1 MEGNENR
8 NQDQAGQIFENFVQ
22 ASTCKGT
29 LQAFNLLTR
38 QLSLDPQDHKNFYSR
53 LKSKVTTWKAKALW
67 NKLDKRATLREFR
80 RSKASVSSK
89 CLIVGGGPCGL
100 RTAIEL
106 AFLGAK
112 VVVVEKRDTFSRNNV
127 LHLWPFTIHDLRGL
141 GAKKFY
147 GKFCAGSIDHISIRQ
162 LQLILF
168 KVALML
174 GVEIYVNVE
183 FVQVLEPPKDEEN
196 EQTGWRAEYLPAD
209 HPLSEFE
216 FDVIVGADGRRNT
229 LAGFRRKEFRGKLAI
244 AITANF
250 INRNTTA
257 EAKVE
262 EISGVAFIFNQKFFQ
277 DLKEETG
284 IDLENIVYYKDSTHY
299 FVMTA
304 KKQSLLDKGVIINDS
319 IDTEALL
326 CGDNVNQNNLLAYAR
341 EAADFATDYQLP
353 SLDFAINHYGQPDV
367 AMFDFTS
374 MYASENAALVRERG
388 SRRLLVALVGDSLLE
403 PFWPMGTGC
412 ARGFLAA
419 FDTAW
424 MVKRWNQ
431 GSPPLEVLAE
441 RESLYRLLPQTT
453 PENINKNFDQYTL
466 DPGTRY
472 PNLNSTC
479 VRPHQVKHLYVTH
492 ELHHFPLERAS
503 SVRKSISLTRR
514 ESEIRPNTLLSWCQK
529 QTEGYWRVEVT
540 DLTTSWQSGLAL
552 CAIIHRFRPNLIDF
566 DSLQEEDV
574 AGNNQLAFD
583 IAERELGIPPV
594 TTGEE
599 MASAQ
604 EPDKLSMVLYLS
616 KLYELFEG
624 LPLRA
629 VDSTGQNNALLSD
642 NSTVFNS
649 HLNLILPRKR
659 TPRVESKTEEND
671 MNKRR
676 RKTVS
681 HFPEPSSFSN
691 RSTVSEREFGRLQE
705 GRNQNKVKS
714 MAIQLQAKLEENAP
728 NHSLRRQQK
737 RVQNLANREFQ
748 AKNIKEKAA
757 HLASMF
763 GSEHFPQN
771 KLPSKALSV
780 SHRLSSPSC
789 LSSDCSAAAVFA
801 PSTVDSSSPA
811 QKPSASTAELCPSAK
826 SPVRRGTFQPDPSQM
841 TVGNV
846 SSGIGA
852 LAAVLM
858 DLYRNDHR
866 PSPTSGTPERVTLRK
881 EFPQTLGGSDSCHFC
896 KKRVYVM
903 ERLSAEGHFFHRECF
918 KCTICATTLRLAIYG
933 FDVDEGKFYCKS
945 HFTRGKTNTNQRKR
959 RAELKNLQEEAVVKW
974 KAEEAQAP
982 KSPTESVCTTDSSAE
997 TLPPGYQDYLGDAPT
1012 SPKKPRSLPERYDF
1026 ESGYSSVS
1034 SEWPSVRVVPE
1045 QEVTERN
1052 FLAIRVL
1059 VTSDGSSSESESDL
1073 GVDFSSSEACEGRAP
1088 LPISGSHSTK
1098 PVRRRLS
1105 LNAPPARPSV
1115 PPVESKAVDALRRA
1129 CSFHSPSSNKY
1140 QNWRK
1145 KFQSSLVG
1153 SNGKRSGLSSKDPTS
1168 SAPDEDSPQAQVT
1181 TSAGPL
1187 EITRGHFTPPSL
1199 LFQRRTPPQET
1210 FQEMPLYVP
1219 HFQAIRAIA
1228 SEPSEQTPPP
1238 TTPGS
1243 VSGHKRP
1250 EVGSL
1255 SPAGQTECFVPKSG
1269 HRARRVQVASAS
1281 EDPDGPLAPRRGKG
1295 EPESGEGKKQGLKK
1309 LLLTQ
1314 EQKSRLLDWSE
1325 ADPNA
1330 PASKG
1335 TEDGGKGSALRP
1347 SMLPWGAGEA
1357 GPDKPRTVK
1366 AGGSGPVER
1375 PGVRPKS
1382 PLRLIASAI
1391 RRSILEP
1398 LISSP
1403 EAGKKPPDPKPRPPG
1418 EGPAPVRP
1426 PRCGRSMSLRGTSLG
1441 RERDTQA
1448 RPATPSW
1455 PRPPGGSPSLSPR
1468 GDPAGDEW
1476 SPGGGPGVQ
1485 EAAAPTPPG
1494 RGSLS
1499 RAKVEDVPSLL
1510 EKVSLREAPREPPWR
1525 PPGIQNKRRLLSAS
1539 LRLRDRTREAGLLE
1553 TPQCRDLWRLLGR
1566 KEDTRD
1572 ASEATRGPSPS
1583 LHSVSLGE
1591 PLTDSSGGGDSAGCS
1606 CQPSRAQT
1614 GKFES
1619 SSSDDTSEPQ
1629 ASLLRK
1635 ERQSL
1640 RRRRKLE
1647 KTSKQLMKQEELK
1660 RLYTAQAIQRQL
1672 EEVEERQRAAE
1683 IQGVKLEKALRGE
1696 SDSGTQDEA
1705 PLFYEW
1711 FKLVLEKNKL
1721 LQYESELLSMAQEL
1735 ELEDNQ
1741 SRREQEQKG
1750 KVASDEHKKEETDL
1764 EEESITKTLCAIE
1777 ARSKHPAVLAEQ
1789 RVKEKTEEQLFK
1801 SSLLPRGYQLSRT

>member
-8 NQDQAGQIFENFVQ
+8 SQDQAGQIFENFVQ

-38 QLSLDPQDHKNFYSR
+38 QLDLDPQDHKNFYPR

-67 NKLDKRATLREFR
+67 NKLDKRATHREFK
-80 RSKASVSSK
+80 RSRASMSSK

-174 GVEIYVNVE
+174 GVEIHVNVE

-196 EQTGWRAEYLPAD
+196 QQIGWRAEYLPAD

-304 KKQSLLDKGVIINDS
+304 KKQSLLDKGVIINDY

-326 CGDNVNQNNLLAYAR
+326 CGDNVNQNNLLSYAR

-388 SRRLLVALVGDSLLE
+388 SCRLLVALVGDSLLE

-479 VRPHQVKHLYVTH
+479 VRPHQVKHLYITQ

-503 SVRKSISLTRR
+503 SVRRSISLARR
-514 ESEIRPNTLLSWCQK
+514 ESDIRPNTLLSWCQK

-552 CAIIHRFRPNLIDF
+552 CALIHRFRPNLIDF

-583 IAERELGIPPV
+583 VAERELGIPPV

-599 MASAQ
+599 MASAR

-629 VDSTGQNNALLSD
+629 VDSTGQNNALFSD

-691 RSTVSEREFGRLQE
+691 RSTGSEREFGRLQE

-714 MAIQLQAKLEENAP
+714 MAIQLQAKLEENAS
-728 NHSLRRQQK
+728 NHSLRRQ
-737 RVQNLANREFQ
+737 
-748 AKNIKEKAA
+748 
-757 HLASMF
+757 
-763 GSEHFPQN
+763 G
-771 KLPSKALSV
+771 
-780 SHRLSSPSC
+780 
-789 LSSDCSAAAVFA
+789 
-801 PSTVDSSSPA
+801 
-811 QKPSASTAELCPSAK
+811 
-826 SPVRRGTFQPDPSQM
+826 
-841 TVGNV
+841 
-846 SSGIGA
+846 
-852 LAAVLM
+852 
-858 DLYRNDHR
+858 
-866 PSPTSGTPERVTLRK
+866 TLRK
-881 EFPQTLGGSDSCHFC
+881 EFPQTLGGSDTCHFC

-918 KCTICATTLRLAIYG
+918 KCTVCATTLRLAIYA

-945 HFTRGKTNTNQRKR
+945 HFNRGKANPNLRKR
-959 RAELKNLQEEAVVKW
+959 RAELKNLQEEAAVKW
-974 KAEEAQAP
+974 KAEEAQPP
-982 KSPTESVCTTDSSAE
+982 KSPTESVCTTDSSVE
-997 TLPPGYQDYLGDAPT
+997 TLPPGYQDHLGDAPT

-1045 QEVTERN
+1045 QEMTERN
-1052 FLAIRVL
+1052 LLAIRVL
-1059 VTSDGSSSESESDL
+1059 VTSDGSSSESEPDL
-1073 GVDFSSSEACEGRAP
+1073 GVDFSSSEGCEGKGP
-1088 LPISGSHSTK
+1088 LPIAGSHWTK

-1105 LNAPPARPSV
+1105 LNAPPAGPSIH
-1115 PPVESKAVDALRRA
+1115 PVESKAVDALRRA
-1129 CSFHSPSSNKY
+1129 CSFHSSPSNKS
-1140 QNWRK
+1140 QHWRR
-1145 KFQSSLVG
+1145 KFQSSLIG
-1153 SNGKRSGLSSKDPTS
+1153 SNGKRSGLSSKDPAS
-1168 SAPDEDSPQAQVT
+1168 SAPEEVSPQAQVT
-1181 TSAGPL
+1181 TSTGPL

-1199 LFQRRTPPQET
+1199 MFQRRAPPQET
-1210 FQEMPLYVP
+1210 FQEIPLYVP
-1219 HFQAIRAIA
+1219 HFQAIGAIT
-1228 SEPSEQTPPP
+1228 SKPSEQTPPP
-1238 TTPGS
+1238 PTPGS
-1243 VSGHKRP
+1243 TSGHERP
-1250 EVGSL
+1250 EVWSL
-1255 SPAGQTECFVPKSG
+1255 SPAGKAECFMPESR
-1269 HRARRVQVASAS
+1269 HRARRVQVAAAP

-1309 LLLTQ
+1309 LLLTR
-1314 EQKSRLLDWSE
+1314 EQKSRLLDWNE
-1325 ADPNA
+1325 ADSEA

-1335 TEDGGKGSALRP
+1335 TEDGGKGSAPRL
-1347 SMLPWGAGEA
+1347 SILSWGAGES
-1357 GPDKPRTVK
+1357 GPDKLATVK
-1366 AGGSGPVER
+1366 AMGSGPVER
-1375 PGVRPKS
+1375 PGGRPKS

-1398 LISSP
+1398 LISGP
-1403 EAGKKPPDPKPRPPG
+1403 EAGKKPSDTKPRPPV
-1418 EGPAPVRP
+1418 EGPAPFRA
-1426 PRCGRSMSLRGTSLG
+1426 PRCGRSVSLRATSLG
-1441 RERDTQA
+1441 REQDSQA
-1448 RPATPSW
+1448 RPAAPSS
-1455 PRPPGGSPSLSPR
+1455 PRPAGGAPSPQR
-1468 GDPAGDEW
+1468 GDPAWDQW
-1476 SPGGGPGVQ
+1476 SHGGGPGVR
-1485 EAAAPTPPG
+1485 EAVAPTPPG

-1499 RAKVEDVPSLL
+1499 QAKVEDVPSLL
-1510 EKVSLREAPREPPWR
+1510 EKVSLREAPREPPWAT
-1525 PPGIQNKRRLLSAS
+1525 PGIQNKRRLLSAS
-1539 LRLRDRTREAGLLE
+1539 LRLRDRAREAGLLE
-1553 TPQCRDLWRLLGR
+1553 TPQSHDHWRLPRR
-1566 KEDTRD
+1566 KEDTVD
-1572 ASEATRGPSPS
+1572 ASEGINGPSPS
-1583 LHSVSLGE
+1583 LHPVSLGR
-1591 PLTDSSGGGDSAGCS
+1591 PLRDSLGGGDSAGCS
-1606 CQPSRAQT
+1606 RRPSRAQT
-1614 GKFES
+1614 GQYET
-1619 SSSDDTSEPQ
+1619 SSSDDALEPQ
-1629 ASLLRK
+1629 VPLLPK
-1635 ERQSL
+1635 ERQTL

-1647 KTSKQLMKQEELK
+1647 KASKQLVKQEELK

-1705 PLFYEW
+1705 PLLHEW

-1721 LQYESELLSMAQEL
+1721 LQYESELLSMAQKL

-1741 SRREQEQKG
+1741 SRWEQEQKV
-1750 KVASDEHKKEETDL
+1750 KVTSDEHKKEETDL
-1764 EEESITKTLCAIE
+1764 EEEKEESFTKTLCAIE
-1777 ARSKHPAVLAEQ
+1777 ARSKPSALLEEQ
-1789 RVKEKTEEQLFK
+1789 SVKEKTEEQLFK
-1801 SSLLPRGYQLSRT
+1801 SSMLPRGYQLSRT